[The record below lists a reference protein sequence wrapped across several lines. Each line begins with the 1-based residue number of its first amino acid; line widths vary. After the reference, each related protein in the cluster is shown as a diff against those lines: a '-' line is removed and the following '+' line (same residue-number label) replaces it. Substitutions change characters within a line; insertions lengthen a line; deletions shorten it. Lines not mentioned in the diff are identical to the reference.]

1 MNDLAQ
7 RYIKLLHNRHQLQQL
22 AAQHSMAHFCDLLA
36 RYLDWPNLTEPQM
49 LSFLHQQNARAV
61 VPQSH
66 EFYCCWFP
74 YAYQRNQQSVRWL
87 LANEKPQQPFL
98 VDYIAANRHSLLA
111 TLIQPYSLLTDLL
124 AVATPAKVAPA
135 LLIFHWSRT
144 GSTLL
149 ASSMM
154 PLAGCL
160 VLSESMLISDVLT
173 DPVWQDRTKELLQLL
188 VHLQSGP
195 WPECS
200 SIIIKTNAWDL
211 QQWRLWQTAFPDA
224 KKLCLIRQPASI
236 LRSHQREAGRHMV
249 KQRYTVW
256 LDDNGQAEDLIT
268 YQQQKLTQLMQFTAQ
283 LVKIGNATLIDYQQL
298 IQLSNTQWQQLTG
311 LALSDSEMLTWQQHL
326 KLDAKNSGQLY
337 RPAEPEL
344 SDCSPELAQ
353 QYHLLRLQCHDW
365 SADEFN
371 PLPAV

>member
-7 RYIKLLHNRHQLQQL
+7 RYIKLLHNRQQLQQL
-22 AAQHSMAHFCDLLA
+22 AAQHSMAEFCDLLA
-36 RYLDWPNLTEPQM
+36 RYLDWPDLTEPQM
-49 LSFLHQQNARAV
+49 LAFLRQQNARAV
-61 VPQSH
+61 VPAST
-66 EFYCCWFP
+66 EFNRCWFP
-74 YAYQRNQQSVRWL
+74 YAYQPNQQSVRWL
-87 LANEKPQQPFL
+87 LAADKPQQPFL
-98 VDYIAANRHSLLA
+98 ADYITANRQNLLA
-111 TLIQPYSLLTDLL
+111 SLIQPYSLLADLL
-124 AVATPAKVAPA
+124 AVAPPAKVAPA

-154 PLAGCL
+154 PLAGYL

-173 DPVWQDRTKELLQLL
+173 DPAWHDRTNELLQLL
-188 VHLQSGP
+188 LHLQSGP

-224 KKLCLIRQPASI
+224 RNLCLIRQPAAI

-249 KQRYTVW
+249 KQRVTVW
-256 LDDNGQAEDLIT
+256 LDDNCQAEDLIT

-283 LVKIGNATLIDYQQL
+283 LVKTGNSTLIDYQQL

-311 LALSDSEMLTWQQHL
+311 LALSDSEIMTWQQHL
-326 KLDAKNSGQLY
+326 KLDAKNSGQFY
-337 RPAEPEL
+337 RPAEPAA

-365 SADEFN
+365 NADELN